1 MSSSNQPFFPDLSKE
16 AQIWITPVDGS
27 AEALN
32 KILDQTQ
39 AYLTRWTSHGRSIV
53 SSAMLYSDRFLIVA
67 GEIPGGNVSGCGIDA
82 LVHEIASIVRTY
94 QAKILSPMFI
104 FYRSQ
109 NGEVDYVTR
118 GPFRGM
124 LSQGVISHET
134 HVFNTGIHTLAQ
146 LRGGEFERPLPASV
160 YARLFRVPEA
170 IS

>member
-1 MSSSNQPFFPDLSKE
+1 MRSSNQSFFSDLSKE

-32 KILDQTQ
+32 KILGQTQ

-82 LVHEIASIVRTY
+82 LVHEIASIVQTH
-94 QAKILSPMFI
+94 QGKILSPMFI
-104 FYRSQ
+104 YYRSQ
-109 NGEVDYVTR
+109 NREVDYVTR
-118 GPFRGM
+118 GQFRDM
-124 LSQGVISHET
+124 LSQGVISQET
-134 HVFNTGIHTLAQ
+134 HVMNTGLYMLGH
-146 LRGGEFERPLPASV
+146 LRMGEFERPLSESV
-160 YARLFRVPEA
+160 YAQIFRVPET